1 MNMTWFLFGVVTGL
15 LIAALYCLGQLTRYV
30 SSDIDAF
37 TKWLDR
43 TP

>member
-1 MNMTWFLFGVVTGL
+1 VYVFGVVSGL
-15 LIAALYCLGQLTRYV
+15 LAAALYALGQLTRYV